1 MAILGNLERG
11 DEQLGTAVNPCVQ
24 MAMLGQTLEEWLVC
38 SALGSD
44 IGCCTHILG
53 WGMVVSNSRCVYWEP

>member
-24 MAMLGQTLEEWLVC
+24 MAMLGQTLEEWLGIYCMQCLRQRYRV
-38 SALGSD
+38 LYTHTRVGYGS
-44 IGCCTHILG
+44 I
-53 WGMVVSNSRCVYWEP
+53 E